1 MINRSAKYGDQN
13 LANVYNK
20 YIKNKEPM
28 NQIINTAHQSNSHE
42 SKVVVNL
49 GSIVFHCISI

>member
-13 LANVYNK
+13 LANVYNR

-28 NQIINTAHQSNSHE
+28 NQIINTAHQSSHE
-42 SKVVVNL
+42 SKS
-49 GSIVFHCISI
+49 G